1 VKTTYYDLEHGAT
14 IDLSPGGRFCL
25 LNRIAVQKCGQG
37 AGSRLMAQV
46 LADADA
52 ESVDLMLSVD
62 PSPGTDYSRLRS
74 WYERLGFR
82 QFDAEDPDTMVRYH
96 RPSTADIDAAL
107 AEWED
112 AATFAHGGTARVKPL
127 LTAATLI
134 AAGDKMK
141 RLLEGL
147 REARRADIPPVA

>member
-1 VKTTYYDLEHGAT
+1 MKNVYHDLAYGAT

-25 LNRIAVQKCGQG
+25 LNRIAVQKRGQG
-37 AGSRLMAQV
+37 AGARLMAQV

-62 PSPGTDYSRLRS
+62 PSPGTDYSRLRA

-82 QFDAEDPDTMVRYH
+82 QYDEDDPDTLVRYH
-96 RPSTADIDAAL
+96 KPNAADIDAAL
-107 AEWED
+107 AVWED
-112 AATFAHGGTARVKPL
+112 ATTFAYGGTARAKPL

-134 AAGDKMK
+134 AAGDKLK
-141 RLLEGL
+141 HLLEGL
-147 REARRADIPPVA
+147 R